1 MTRGDIFVNL
11 VFPKVP
17 NKVPLMERDGY
28 SVMRI
33 SLGKGA
39 RVSSHM
45 ASHSAF
51 FLELKGKAII
61 TSGDKKI
68 ELEQNQFI
76 SIETNQMRGIHALED
91 LVILGVRDLKINK
104 TDIGELVTS
113 KCTFRICL
121 K

>member
-1 MTRGDIFVNL
+1 MIRGDLFENL

-17 NKVPLMERDGY
+17 NKVPLAERDGY

-39 RVSSHM
+39 RVPPHM

-51 FLELKGKAII
+51 FLVLRGKAII
-61 TSGDKKI
+61 TSGDKEI

-76 SIETNQMRGIHALED
+76 SIKPNQMRGIQALED
-91 LVILGVRDLKINK
+91 LVILGVRD
-104 TDIGELVTS
+104 
-113 KCTFRICL
+113 
-121 K
+121 

>member
-1 MTRGDIFVNL
+1 MTRGDIFENL

-17 NKVPLMERDGY
+17 NKVPLAEMDGY

-39 RVSSHM
+39 RVPPHT

-51 FLELKGKAII
+51 FLVLKGKAII
-61 TSGDKKI
+61 TSGDKEV

-76 SIETNQMRGIHALED
+76 SIETNQTRGIQALED
-91 LVILGVRDLKINK
+91 LVILAVRD
-104 TDIGELVTS
+104 
-113 KCTFRICL
+113 
-121 K
+121 